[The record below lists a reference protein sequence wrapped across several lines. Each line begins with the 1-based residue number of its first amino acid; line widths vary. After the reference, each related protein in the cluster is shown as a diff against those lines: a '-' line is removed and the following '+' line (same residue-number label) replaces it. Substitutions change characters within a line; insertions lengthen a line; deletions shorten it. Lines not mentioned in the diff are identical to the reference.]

1 MSTDLNQKYD
11 QLIADNLD
19 NVQAHSSN
27 LLNSYRKDAQQAFHK
42 NGLPSI
48 KNEDYKYTNV
58 LPLYKQDWNLPQL
71 EKELPMNINE
81 IFRCDVPN
89 LDTDLVLTVNGR
101 FHEFQGNADKLPEG
115 TIIGGLAEMSEKYPE
130 IVKPYLFQQAEQDT
144 DSLVALNGALA
155 VDGLFI
161 YIPRNAVFEKPI
173 QIVNLLLGERP
184 LLTHKRNLVVAD
196 ENAKSQIVICDHTLS
211 AERFFDNSVTEVVVK
226 QNARLE
232 YYNIQN
238 QHNGSSQISSLF
250 ANVHRDATFHTS
262 TISLHGGLIRNNLR
276 ISLLEEGAH
285 ADASGLSLTDREQH
299 VDNHTYIDHKAANC
313 TSNQF
318 FKSVLD
324 DKSSTAFTGRIMVR
338 PDAQQT
344 SAYQSNKSLLL
355 TDDASS
361 NSRPQLEIYADD
373 VKCSHGATTGQIDEE
388 ALFYMRQ
395 RGINQRE
402 ARLLLMF
409 AFAYEVID
417 KINVEPLALR
427 IEDLVN
433 KRLRGELSR
442 CNNCEIKC
450 Q

>member
-1 MSTDLNQKYD
+1 MSTDLNQKYK
-11 QLIADNLD
+11 QIISDNLGII
-19 NVQAHSSN
+19 QEHSSK
-27 LLNSYRKDAQQAFHK
+27 LLNSRREKAQNVFVEK
-42 NGLPSI
+42 GIPNI
-48 KNEDYKYTNV
+48 KNEAYKYTNL
-58 LPLYKQDWNLPQL
+58 LPLFNKEWNLPKL
-71 EKELPMNINE
+71 EESLPMNINE
-81 IFRCDVPN
+81 IFRCDVPD

-101 FHEFQGNADKLPEG
+101 FYEFQGNKAELPKG
-115 TIIGGLAEMSEKYPE
+115 TIIGGLAEMSQEYPKL
-130 IVKPYLFQQAEQDT
+130 VKEHLFQQAEQDT
-144 DSLVALNGALA
+144 DSLIALNGALA
-155 VDGLFI
+155 ADGIFM
-161 YIPRNAVFEKPI
+161 YIPRNAVFNKPI
-173 QIVNLLLGERP
+173 QIVNLLIGDDA
-184 LLTHKRNLVVAD
+184 LLTHKRNLIVAD
-196 ENAKSQIVICDHTLS
+196 ENAQAQIVICDHTLS
-211 AERFFDNSVTEVVVK
+211 SQNFLDNSVTEVVAK
-226 QNARLE
+226 QNAQVE

-250 ANVHRDATFHTS
+250 ANVHRDANFHTS
-262 TISLHGGLIRNNLR
+262 TISLHGGLIRNNIR

-299 VDNHTYIDHKAANC
+299 VDNHTYIDHKAPNC

-324 DKSSTAFTGRIMVR
+324 EHSSTAFTGRIMVR

-355 TDDASS
+355 TSDASS

-402 ARLLLMF
+402 ARLLLMY
-409 AFAYEVID
+409 AFAYEVIG
-417 KINVEPLALR
+417 KIKVKPLAER